1 MIFADNIVLIN
12 ETHNGVNI
20 MLKVWKQIQKS
31 KGLMRRTKT
40 EYLESKFSDVTNEAD
55 VEVRLDTQVIRK
67 RDNFKYLQLII
78 QENGDIDKYITHLLV

>member
-1 MIFADNIVLIN
+1 
-12 ETHNGVNI
+12 
-20 MLKVWKQIQKS
+20 
-31 KGLMRRTKT
+31 MRRTKT